1 MKGSNNFFSVKRIW
15 HAVGYSIEGFKSAF
29 ETETAFRQEIVA
41 TILLT
46 PVIILLDV
54 SAMAK
59 LMLAGSLFLVLFAEL
74 INSSIEAVVDRVSF
88 ERHELS
94 KKAKDIGS
102 AIVLLALVHAAIVW
116 TVILWPL
123 LASIWQA

>member
-1 MKGSNNFFSVKRIW
+1 MKGSSNFFSVKRIW
-15 HAVGYSIEGFKSAF
+15 NAFGYSIAGFKSAF
-29 ETETAFRQEIVA
+29 VTETAFRQEVVV

-46 PVIILLDV
+46 PVIIFLEV

-74 INSSIEAVVDRVSF
+74 INSAIEAVVDRVSF

-102 AIVLLALVHAAIVW
+102 AIVFLALVYAGIVW
-116 TVILWPL
+116 AVILWPL
-123 LASIWQA
+123 LFNI